1 MFQKKNLYTA
11 AAFILVI
18 AALVLMLPTDRASAA
33 DANSTAGQ
41 VVTASGNL
49 NVRSAADAAA
59 PLLTKLPNGTYVTL
73 ISKTGSWW
81 RVEYAA
87 GTYGYVSAD
96 YIRQVA
102 GAVPMVTSSNL
113 NVRGGP
119 STSYGILGF
128 LTAGKTIVVL
138 STANNWSRIL
148 YDGVKTGY
156 ASAAYLKPL
165 TTAVSEMLWPVPA
178 SHRVNQY
185 FGTHKGID
193 IGASTRDAAGVSV
206 AGDAIIAAHGGKV
219 AYAGWL
225 SGYGYV
231 VYINAIINGQPVQTR
246 YAHLNGAPLVTT
258 GQAVEKGLKI
268 GSMGST
274 GTSTGVHLHF
284 EVRLR
289 HSYADCIANVDTT
302 PVDPLGYV
310 K

>member
-11 AAFILVI
+11 AAL
-18 AALVLMLPTDRASAA
+18 ALVFASLVLLLPINRASAA
-33 DANSTAGQ
+33 DANSSAGQ

-49 NVRSAADAAA
+49 NVRSAADAGA
-59 PLLTKLPNGTYVTL
+59 PLLTRLPNGTYVTL
-73 ISKTGSWW
+73 ISKSDSWW

-87 GTYGYVSAD
+87 GTYGYASTD
-96 YIRQVA
+96 YIRQIT
-102 GAVPMVTSSNL
+102 GTPMVTSANL

-128 LTAGKTIVVL
+128 LPAGKTIVVL
-138 STANNWSRIL
+138 STANNWSTIL

-165 TTAVSEMLWPVPA
+165 TASASEMLWPVPA
-178 SHRVNQY
+178 SHRINQY

-193 IGASTRDAAGVSV
+193 IGASARDVMGVSV
-206 AGDAIIAAHGGKV
+206 AGDSIVAAHGGKV
-219 AYAGWL
+219 VYAGWL

-231 VYINAIINGQPVQTR
+231 VYINAIINGQPIQTR
-246 YAHLNGAPLVTT
+246 YAHLSGAPLVTT
-258 GQAVEKGLKI
+258 GQTVEKGFKI

-274 GTSTGVHLHF
+274 GTSSGVHLHF
-284 EVRLR
+284 EVRIR
-289 HSYADCIANVDTT
+289 NSYADCIANIEST